1 MIRTCINN
9 SIEYIYIMILTNNT
23 KNTNTKYI
31 QGEKV
36 MDAFENLKNSQ
47 SNFDKL
53 TKQIEA
59 NLNPEDAAKS
69 KDKYKDDRLLET

>member
-1 MIRTCINN
+1 
-9 SIEYIYIMILTNNT
+9 
-23 KNTNTKYI
+23 
-31 QGEKV
+31 

-59 NLNPEDAAKS
+59 NLNPEDAAKT
-69 KDKYKDDRLLET
+69 KKAAIRLSRGGMGALGC

>member
-1 MIRTCINN
+1 
-9 SIEYIYIMILTNNT
+9 
-23 KNTNTKYI
+23 
-31 QGEKV
+31 

-59 NLNPEDAAKS
+59 TSILRKQLNQKTNTKTTDC
-69 KDKYKDDRLLET
+69 ET

>member
-1 MIRTCINN
+1 
-9 SIEYIYIMILTNNT
+9 
-23 KNTNTKYI
+23 
-31 QGEKV
+31 

-59 NLNPEDAAKS
+59 KPQSEEATKS
-69 KDKYKDDRLLET
+69 KDKYKDDRLWKTLN

>member
-1 MIRTCINN
+1 
-9 SIEYIYIMILTNNT
+9 
-23 KNTNTKYI
+23 
-31 QGEKV
+31 

-59 NLNPEDAAKS
+59 NLNPEDAAKT
-69 KDKYKDDRLLET
+69 KHKYQDDRLWKPELDKTGNG

>member
-9 SIEYIYIMILTNNT
+9 SIEYNYIMILTNNT
-23 KNTNTKYI
+23 NTKYI
-31 QGEKV
+31 QMRKV

-59 NLNPEDAAKS
+59 SLNLWEATKS
-69 KDKYKDDRLLET
+69 KDKYKDDRLWKLT

>member
-1 MIRTCINN
+1 
-9 SIEYIYIMILTNNT
+9 
-23 KNTNTKYI
+23 
-31 QGEKV
+31 

-59 NLNPEDAAKS
+59 KPQSRVSKFKS
-69 KDKYKDDRLLET
+69 KDKYKDDRL

>member
-1 MIRTCINN
+1 
-9 SIEYIYIMILTNNT
+9 
-23 KNTNTKYI
+23 
-31 QGEKV
+31 

-59 NLNPEDAAKS
+59 NLNPEDHAKT
-69 KDKYKDDRLLET
+69 KNKYQDDRL

>member
-1 MIRTCINN
+1 
-9 SIEYIYIMILTNNT
+9 
-23 KNTNTKYI
+23 
-31 QGEKV
+31 

-59 NLNPEDAAKS
+59 NLNPEEQLNQKTNTKTTDCGN
-69 KDKYKDDRLLET
+69 LT

>member
-1 MIRTCINN
+1 
-9 SIEYIYIMILTNNT
+9 
-23 KNTNTKYI
+23 
-31 QGEKV
+31 

-59 NLNPEDAAKS
+59 NLNPEDAAKT
-69 KDKYKDDRLLET
+69 KKK